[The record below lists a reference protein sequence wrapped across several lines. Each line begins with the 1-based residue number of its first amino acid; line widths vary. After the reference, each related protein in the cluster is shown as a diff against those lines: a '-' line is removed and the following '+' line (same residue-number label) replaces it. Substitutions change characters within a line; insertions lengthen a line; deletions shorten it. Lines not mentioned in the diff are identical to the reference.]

1 MYSWNTKK
9 KEKVLLTLTMMY
21 LWLCLL
27 CNKSCIIRYCV
38 KKEVLWQTS
47 IRITVVNI
55 QILSNPNLTVY
66 YLGMKTVHSNELL
79 FCYVVFHGYTSL
91 QKLLNI
97 YIFDKGLFLYLGWK
111 ITSAH
116 LVTLFRKFC
125 VTGSRSPGLFR
136 NLLSKAV
143 FTREI

>member
-1 MYSWNTKK
+1 MD
-9 KEKVLLTLTMMY
+9 
-21 LWLCLL
+21 LWLCSL

-47 IRITVVNI
+47 IQITTVNI

-66 YLGMKTVHSNELL
+66 YLGMKTVLSNELL
-79 FCYVVFHGYTSL
+79 F
-91 QKLLNI
+91 LLCCFSWL
-97 YIFDKGLFLYLGWK
+97 YFLTKTFQTFTFLTRDFFIYLGWK

-125 VTGSRSPGLFR
+125 VTGSRSPGLFH